1 MVRRF
6 FSQAWLYH
14 KARTAAFDWREFLFF
29 DTGYP
34 IITLVFYC
42 LLAAYSFQT
51 TDLTHWV
58 IGNSFLM
65 CVNTCIFGLGSL
77 FRSERYSG
85 RLRSII
91 AAPCN
96 HFSVVL
102 SYGFI
107 PTILAMGSV
116 ILGFVVGAVVFGI
129 DFSGVNL
136 GLAILTIFC
145 AMICA
150 SCFGLL
156 LSVFGLVSDGMHL
169 ILNMMNYIL
178 MIFTGAEFPV
188 SQLPA
193 VGRVISRVL
202 PLTRSIE
209 AMNLLFANNF
219 NGFAQLLFGEL
230 AMAAVYVFAAVSV
243 LKYADRA
250 CRMAGKFDL
259 F

>member
-1 MVRRF
+1 MVKRF

-42 LLAAYSFQT
+42 LLAAYCFHT
-51 TDLTHWV
+51 ADLTHWV

-91 AAPCN
+91 ASPCN
-96 HFSVVL
+96 MLSVVL

-107 PTILAMGSV
+107 PSILAMASV
-116 ILGFVVGAVVFGI
+116 MLGFAVGAVIFGI
-129 DFSGVNL
+129 DFTGVSL
-136 GLAILTIFC
+136 GFVILTIFC

-156 LSVFGLVSDGMHL
+156 LSVFGLLSDGMHL

-178 MIFTGAEFPV
+178 MIFTGAEFPI
-188 SQLPA
+188 SQLPLA
-193 VGRVISRVL
+193 GQILSRAL

-209 AMNLLFANNF
+209 AMKLLFDNETENCIY
-219 NGFAQLLFGEL
+219 LLLGEL
-230 AMAAVYVFAAVSV
+230 AMAVLYALASVFI
-243 LKYADRA
+243 LKYAEKA
-250 CRMAGKFDL
+250 CIKAGNFDL

>member
-1 MVRRF
+1 MVKRF

-14 KARTAAFDWREFLFF
+14 KARTAAFDWREFLLF

-42 LLAAYSFQT
+42 ILAAYSFQT

-96 HFSVVL
+96 LFSVVL

-107 PTILAMGSV
+107 PSILAMSSV
-116 ILGFVVGAVVFGI
+116 LLGFLVGAVVFGV
-129 DFSGVNL
+129 DFSNVNL
-136 GLAILTIFC
+136 GLALLTIFC

-156 LSVFGLVSDGMHL
+156 LSVFGLISDGMHL

-193 VGRVISRVL
+193 VGQALSKVL

-209 AMNLLFANNF
+209 AMNLLFSNDA
-219 NGFAQLLFGEL
+219 GGCAVLLLGEL
-230 AMAAVYVFAAVSV
+230 AIAAIYVIAAVSV
-243 LKYADRA
+243 LKCADRA
-250 CRMAGKFDL
+250 CRKTGKYDF

>member
-1 MVRRF
+1 MIRRF

-14 KARTAAFDWREFLFF
+14 KARTAAFDWREFLLF

-34 IITLVFYC
+34 VITLVFYC

-65 CVNTCIFGLGSL
+65 CVNTCVFGLGGI

-91 AAPCN
+91 ASPCN
-96 HFSVVL
+96 LLSVVL
-102 SYGFI
+102 SYGFV
-107 PTILAMGSV
+107 PSILAVASV
-116 ILGFVVGAVVFGI
+116 VLGLVVGAVFFHI

-136 GLAILTIFC
+136 GLAMLTIFC
-145 AMICA
+145 AMISA

-156 LSVFGLVSDGMHL
+156 LSVFGLISDSMHL

-188 SQLPA
+188 SQLPLLGQL
-193 VGRVISRVL
+193 VSRLL

-209 AMNLLFANNF
+209 AMNILFGSTAGQFSLL
-219 NGFAQLLFGEL
+219 LLGEL
-230 AMAAVYVFAAVSV
+230 AIAAVYIIFSLAI
-243 LKYADRA
+243 LKYAERA
-250 CRMAGKFDL
+250 CCRAGRFDL

>member
-1 MVRRF
+1 MVKRF
-6 FSQAWLYH
+6 FSQAWLYQ

-96 HFSVVL
+96 LFSVVL
-102 SYGFI
+102 SYGFF
-107 PTILAMGSV
+107 PSILAMGSV
-116 ILGFVVGAVVFGI
+116 ALGFVVGAIVFGI

-136 GLAILTIFC
+136 ALATLTILC

-188 SQLPA
+188 SQLP
-193 VGRVISRVL
+193 VIGQVFSRIL

-209 AMNLLFANNF
+209 AMNQLFSDDIS
-219 NGFAQLLFGEL
+219 GFAALLLGEL
-230 AMAAVYVFAAVSV
+230 AMAAVYVIAAVSV

-250 CRMAGKFDL
+250 CRKAGKYDL

>member
-1 MVRRF
+1 MIRRF
-6 FSQAWLYH
+6 LSQAWLYQ
-14 KARTAAFDWREFLFF
+14 KARTAAFNWREFLLF

-96 HFSVVL
+96 LLSVVL
-102 SYGFI
+102 SFGLI
-107 PTILAMGSV
+107 PSVLAMGCV
-116 ILGFVVGAVVFGI
+116 VMGFAVGGLVFGI
-129 DFSGVNL
+129 NFSNVNL
-136 GLAILTIFC
+136 LFVMLTIFC
-145 AMICA
+145 AMIAA

-156 LSVFGLVSDGMHL
+156 LSVFGLVSDSMHL

-178 MIFTGAEFPV
+178 MIFTGAQFPV
-188 SQLPA
+188 SQLPL
-193 VGRVISRVL
+193 VGQIISRLL

-209 AMNLLFANNF
+209 AVNLLFGGDSSRFPA
-219 NGFAQLLFGEL
+219 LLLGEL
-230 AMAAVYVFAAVSV
+230 GMAAVYTACAVGV
-243 LKYADRA
+243 LKYAERA
-250 CRMAGKFDL
+250 CRRGGKFDL

>member
-1 MVRRF
+1 MVQRF
-6 FSQAWLYH
+6 LSQAWLYQ
-14 KARTAAFDWREFLFF
+14 KATTAAFNWREFLLF

-34 IITLVFYC
+34 VITLVFYC

-85 RLRSII
+85 RLRSIV
-91 AAPCN
+91 ASPCSLL
-96 HFSVVL
+96 SVVL
-102 SYGFI
+102 SYGLF
-107 PTILAMGSV
+107 PSFLAMASV
-116 ILGFVVGAVVFGI
+116 VLGFAVGAVVFGI

-136 GLAILTIFC
+136 GLTALTILC
-145 AMICA
+145 AMISA

-156 LSVFGLVSDGMHL
+156 LSVFGLVSDSMHL

-178 MIFTGAEFPV
+178 MIFTGAQFPV

-193 VGRVISRVL
+193 IGQFISRLL
-202 PLTRSIE
+202 PLTRSIK
-209 AMNLLFANNF
+209 AVNLLFG
-219 NGFAQLLFGEL
+219 NGTGHFWTLLLGEL
-230 AMAAVYVFAAVSV
+230 AIAAVYTFSSLAV
-243 LKYADRA
+243 LKYAERA
-250 CRMAGKFDL
+250 CRKAGKFDL